1 MRILIKDHDSKLE
14 KEYPGISL
22 QSIEITEC
30 RSWWKYD
37 MDRPLLMC
45 TTYNNK
51 HLYFYVGNSDR
62 VINLVETIFDCGVLD
77 LRDYQIKNEFGRN
90 YYDERNLS

>member
-14 KEYPGISL
+14 KEYSGISL

-30 RSWWKYD
+30 RAWWRFD
-37 MDRPLLMC
+37 MDHPLLMC

-51 HLYFYVGNSDR
+51 HLYFDVGDVGS
-62 VINLVETIFDCGVLD
+62 VIDLVEIVYDCGCLD
-77 LRDYQIKNEFGRN
+77 LSRHQIKDEFGRN
-90 YYDERNLS
+90 Y

>member
-30 RSWWKYD
+30 RAWWRFD
-37 MDRPLLMC
+37 MDHPLLMC
-45 TTYNNK
+45 TTYNDK
-51 HLYFYVGNSDR
+51 HLYFDV
-62 VINLVETIFDCGVLD
+62 
-77 LRDYQIKNEFGRN
+77 
-90 YYDERNLS
+90 